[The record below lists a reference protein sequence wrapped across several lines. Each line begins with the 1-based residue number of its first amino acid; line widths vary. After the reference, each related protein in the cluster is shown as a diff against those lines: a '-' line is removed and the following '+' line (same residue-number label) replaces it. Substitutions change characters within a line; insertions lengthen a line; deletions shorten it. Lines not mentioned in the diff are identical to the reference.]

1 MFGKL
6 FKSVSTKNVKSDDF
20 MQNINNTKKETNHI
34 KELLNEKKKELNIKT
49 CVSNDFIN
57 MINEAKNEIDNKKLS
72 ESSKD
77 EKFEEVFNQGLY
89 YISEFSE
96 NPNDKDKLSI
106 ALDFFSEAITIKRN
120 RAEPYYF
127 FAYISYLLNDISLAE
142 KYFKISSYLNP
153 EQKYLM
159 SLGRKI
165 TNKKMLKRG

>member
-6 FKSVSTKNVKSDDF
+6 FKSISSKSSKSDDF
-20 MQNINNTKKETNHI
+20 MQNISSTKKETNHL
-34 KELLNEKKKELNIKT
+34 KELINEKKKELNIKT

-57 MINEAKNEIDNKKLS
+57 MINEAKKDSDIKHNL
-72 ESSKD
+72 SKD
-77 EKFEEVFNQGLY
+77 EKFDDVFNQGLQA
-89 YISEFSE
+89 ISEFSE
-96 NPNDKDKLSI
+96 NPNDKDKLTN
-106 ALDFFSEAITIKRN
+106 ALDLFSEAISIKRN

-127 FAYISYLLNDISLAE
+127 FAYICYLLNDINLAE

>member
-1 MFGKL
+1 MFGKF

-34 KELLNEKKKELNIKT
+34 KELLNEKKKDLNIKT

-57 MINEAKNEIDNKKLS
+57 MINEAKNQTDSKELLL
-72 ESSKD
+72 SKD

-89 YISEFSE
+89 YITEFSE

-106 ALDFFSEAITIKRN
+106 ALDLFSEAIIIKRN

-127 FAYISYLLNDISLAE
+127 FAYISYLLDDISLAE